1 MLAIPTVVSTSVWSS
16 QRAPCCSNQ
25 IQRTYVKYLK
35 AMETTALEGVPA
47 PVRPRPSVKVMV
59 AVVALASFTIFI
71 TWRARVLEKTLER
84 ESEQPA
90 LVDKAAPDFTATTL
104 DGRTVSLA
112 DFRGQ
117 KNVVVSFWASWC
129 GPCRMEM
136 PGLVKFYQTHHNPTS
151 DFEILAVSI
160 DEDPKDAQDFADA
173 QKLNFPVLLDPKSRV
188 ADAYEVDGIPTMFVI
203 DKQGKITYGHSGF
216 DMTMEYQLLR
226 ELGIK
231 EKKPVEGAVG
241 GDASN

>member
-1 MLAIPTVVSTSVWSS
+1 
-16 QRAPCCSNQ
+16 
-25 IQRTYVKYLK
+25 
-35 AMETTALEGVPA
+35 METTALEGVPVPA
-47 PVRPRPSVKVMV
+47 KPRPSLKTM
-59 AVVALASFTIFI
+59 AVVITLAIFTILI
-71 TWRARVLEKTLER
+71 TWRAHVLEKTLER

-90 LVDKAAPDFTATTL
+90 LVDQVAPAFSASTL
-104 DGRTVSLA
+104 DGRTVSLS

-136 PGLVKFYQTHHNPTS
+136 PGLVKFYQTHHNATS

-160 DEDPKDAQDFADA
+160 DEDPKDAQDFAEA
-173 QKLNFPVLLDPKSRV
+173 QKLNLPVLLDPKSTV
-188 ADAYEVDGIPTMFVI
+188 ADAYQVDGIPTMFVI

-216 DMTMEYQLLR
+216 DMGMEYQLMR

-231 EKKPVEGAVG
+231 EKGPVEGAAG
-241 GDASN
+241 ADTSH